1 MSPRAPRE
9 GRARSGAQRRGLTG
23 SGASSE
29 AAAPSGPA
37 RGQWRPAAPAL
48 GAVRGGERGARS
60 PSVVSPGD
68 LLGPGRGEPGG
79 AGGRGGDPDVGGGP
93 CGLCLLSRRN
103 NGAVFRCRSAPRGF
117 LFCKVRE
124 TVVCSQVAGVK
135 REVRCAS
142 GL

>member
-48 GAVRGGERGARS
+48 GAARGGEGHALLRRCRPGTFWGRAEESRVGLGVGVGTRTWAAVPVACVS
-60 PSVVSPGD
+60 SPGEMMARC
-68 LLGPGRGEPGG
+68 LGAEARQE
-79 AGGRGGDPDVGGGP
+79 
-93 CGLCLLSRRN
+93 
-103 NGAVFRCRSAPRGF
+103 GF
-117 LFCKVRE
+117 YFAR
-124 TVVCSQVAGVK
+124 
-135 REVRCAS
+135 
-142 GL
+142 